1 MTHPPVSC
9 PVCGRLIVEPV
20 LKSFR
25 LTAEGEGLVR
35 DVHAMKAFHC
45 QEQGHIFFIRV
56 SDLEAEPL
64 QANA

>member
-1 MTHPPVSC
+1 
-9 PVCGRLIVEPV
+9 L

-45 QEQGHIFFIRV
+45 QEEGHIFFIRA
-56 SDLEAEPL
+56 SDLERDESLRATT
-64 QANA
+64 